1 MHAKH
6 QEKSNFRLYL
16 WAWKKSLSKF
26 YLSRIFR
33 NEKLSGKIDV
43 PKNFHNFDQIN
54 VWLTPGFRIFQIGP
68 P

>member
-6 QEKSNFRLYL
+6 QEKSNFRPYL

-43 PKNFHNFDQIN
+43 SQNFQNFDHITKQG
-54 VWLTPGFRIFQIGP
+54 TRQKREEKK
-68 P
+68 